1 MRKKIYII
9 LILVLSTVLNLT
21 ACGTKSNQSQQN
33 PVNQNTMN
41 DNETQDEFITR
52 EAVYTNLGDDMT
64 QEEIQNLLLEAGVE
78 QKTNDEFITWVK
90 DYNSSVTSQALPVA
104 GYKNLGKDPLDYSEF
119 MVKEQFRE
127 DGTMVSGMNCRLT
140 SYLLFN
146 QFMETKQKLTD
157 NDPYLM
163 FDVECIEKDKRF
175 ENFEKEKFVTI
186 FEPIV
191 VKAESSLQEQ
201 EDAIQAAWKE
211 RGITIQDNE
220 KISLI
225 TMYLHDNYEN
235 KRFVGHTGVMLN
247 RKDGVLLIEK
257 YGWNEPFQATKF
269 ENEKDMVDYL
279 LNRPD
284 LLGDGTEKPV
294 IILKNDTI
302 IN

>member
-9 LILVLSTVLNLT
+9 LVLVLSTVLNLT
-21 ACGTKSNQSQQN
+21 ACGTNSNQSQQN
-33 PVNQNTMN
+33 PVNQNTTN
-41 DNETQDEFITR
+41 DNETQDEFITG
-52 EAVYTNLGDDMT
+52 EAVYTNLGDDKT

-163 FDVECIEKDKRF
+163 FDVECIEKNKRF

-247 RKDGVLLIEK
+247 LKDG
-257 YGWNEPFQATKF
+257 Y
-269 ENEKDMVDYL
+269 Y
-279 LNRPD
+279 
-284 LLGDGTEKPV
+284 
-294 IILKNDTI
+294 
-302 IN
+302 